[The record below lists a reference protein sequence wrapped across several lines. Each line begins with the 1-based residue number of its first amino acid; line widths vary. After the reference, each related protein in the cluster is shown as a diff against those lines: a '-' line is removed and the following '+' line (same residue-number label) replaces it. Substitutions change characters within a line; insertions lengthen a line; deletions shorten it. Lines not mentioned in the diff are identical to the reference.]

1 MSTTNLNPA
10 SGAIVLTGFSKQ
22 AIELVRRAEDMG
34 WTFQRT
40 THGAQGRAPDGTSTI
55 SIGRK
60 LTGHGRAYQNSVAVL
75 RRWERQHPVDEYSD
89 EMGERIVTGA
99 AVVTERP
106 WRTSTRVIQR
116 LWDNDTVDY
125 ACAYDG
131 CTFTHENPRAVAGH
145 FGQIHTYMATH
156 PKDKEQPTFP
166 QSNGASPVDAAVGIA
181 ARNTPIPVTI
191 TVGENDRIEEVR
203 LGHTVKPDPGNE
215 PTEVMARIEDGVLTV
230 LGDDPETPAEAAV
243 EAAVEEP
250 LIEEE
255 PVEAIT
261 TAIAAKMQPSLV
273 ADVTEDEATSDADAL
288 DMIRRIVAAPLL
300 AEINSLRADCDKL
313 MGLLEQVEGE
323 RDALATKLAGRS
335 RDLAALRGLIDEL
348 GADDE

>member
-60 LTGHGRAYQNSVAVL
+60 LTGHGRAYQNSLAVL

-89 EMGERIVTGA
+89 EIGERIVTGA

-125 ACAYDG
+125 ACAFKG

-191 TVGENDRIEEVR
+191 IADGNGTIEEVR
-203 LGHTVKPDPGNE
+203 LGHTVEPDPGNE

-230 LGDDPETPAEAAV
+230 LDDEPETP
-243 EAAVEEP
+243 VEEP
-250 LIEEE
+250 LIEEPIE
-255 PVEAIT
+255 IVAAILADEAR
-261 TAIAAKMQPSLV
+261 IAADLV

-288 DMIRRIVAAPLL
+288 DMIRRIVSAPLL

-313 MGLLEQVEGE
+313 MSLLEQVEGE